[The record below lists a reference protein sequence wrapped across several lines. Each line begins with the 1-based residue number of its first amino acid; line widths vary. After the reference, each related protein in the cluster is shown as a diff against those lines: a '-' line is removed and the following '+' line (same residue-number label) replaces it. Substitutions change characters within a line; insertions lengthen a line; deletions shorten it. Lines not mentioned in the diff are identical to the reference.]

1 MLKGLLIGA
10 KIAVSLV
17 YDNSIVCGL
26 ELLESHSFSQ
36 TSEYNEYVCVNV
48 IDRTD
53 FFIVEDKENEMNIGD
68 IMQVKFNEEH
78 NIVEYETLLEYDK

>member
-10 KIAVSLV
+10 KIAMSLI
-17 YDNSIVCGL
+17 YDNSIVCGIESL
-26 ELLESHSFSQ
+26 ENHSFSQ
-36 TSEYNEYVCVNV
+36 MSEYNEYVCVNV

-68 IMQVKFNEEH
+68 IMQVKFNEQY